1 MSIKDYLLLFTYFV
15 VNSGYLVVN
24 SGAFYNNMKK
34 TSFIM
39 LNFSALNNRSTKN
52 KQMAKIKHNN
62 FIDTVDEVFAGAK
75 KEGVLHLYSE
85 DDYLNGR
92 TITIKGK
99 KMFHFGTTGYLGL
112 EQDHR
117 LKEAAIVAIQKYG
130 TQFPLSKSYIS
141 NPLYAELEYKLELMY
156 GIPPIITKNSTLG
169 HMAVIPTAVRDEDG
183 VILDHQVHWSVQNA
197 CQLLK
202 LRGIPVEMIRH
213 NNMEMLEYQIK
224 KLSSTCKRIWYMADG
239 VYSMFGDFAPVTQLM
254 ELSKKYPQL
263 YLYFD
268 DVHGM
273 SWKGKNGTGYVLSI
287 LKELPHNV
295 MIMGTLSK
303 TFGASGAVLICSD
316 QKLREKIKNFGG
328 PLTFSA
334 QLEPA
339 SVAAAIAAADI
350 HLSSEIEEL
359 QAELAGKIQHF
370 NDLLSKTSLPIIV
383 QNNSPVFFLGT
394 AMPITTYK
402 LVQSLFQEGFFVNP
416 AIYPA
421 VPVKNTG
428 IRITLSMHNQKEE
441 IKALVEAMVKYLP
454 VALEETA
461 NTLYKINRAFGR
473 NETKYVPE
481 KQKSKSSLKV
491 QHETSIE
498 KINKS
503 IWNEI
508 LGKQSV
514 FDWDG
519 LKFLEDAFSNQSSP
533 ENDWEFYYYIVKDE
547 ENTAVLATFFTFGL
561 WKDDMLAPESISLQL
576 EKTRKQDPLY
586 LTSKVLAM
594 GCLFTEGTHCYRN
607 ESHPLANQAMELLLD
622 QVDTL
627 YNELDANFLVFR
639 DFDPDILLDTVF
651 HNHGF
656 LKINMPE
663 TAKIQKLEWASV
675 QEFASTLSARS
686 RRHFFEEVRP
696 FEKAF
701 DIVIKEKLTAD
712 EMEQCYQLYKNV
724 KNNNHAINTF
734 TYPITIFNKMINHP
748 NWEFILLYLTS
759 KESEENYQEI
769 VGVMFCYK
777 NTDHTYV
784 PALIGMNYT
793 YSSKFQIYRQLLYQT
808 IKRARTANFKKI
820 DFGFSATFEKK
831 KLGATIYPKVAYIQ
845 ARDNFSMELMGM
857 LQNETLK

>member
-1 MSIKDYLLLFTYFV
+1 
-15 VNSGYLVVN
+15 
-24 SGAFYNNMKK
+24 
-34 TSFIM
+34 
-39 LNFSALNNRSTKN
+39 
-52 KQMAKIKHNN
+52 MAKIKHNN

-75 KEGVLHLYSE
+75 KEGVLHLYAE
-85 DDYLNGR
+85 DEYLNGR

-112 EQDHR
+112 EQDSR
-117 LKEAAIVAIQKYG
+117 LKEAAILAIQKYG

-141 NPLYAELEYKLELMY
+141 NPLYAELEYKIELMY
-156 GIPPIITKNSTLG
+156 GIPPIIAKNSTLG
-169 HMAVIPTAVRDEDG
+169 HIAVIPTAVRDEDG

-213 NNMEMLEYQIK
+213 SNMDMLEYQIN
-224 KLSSTCKRIWYMADG
+224 KLSSKCKRIWYMADG
-239 VYSMFGDFAPVTQLM
+239 VYSMFGDFAPVAELM

-273 SWKGKNGTGYVLSI
+273 SWQGKNGTGYVLSV

-295 MIMGTLSK
+295 MIMVTLSK
-303 TFGASGAVLICSD
+303 TFGASGAALICSNHE
-316 QKLREKIKNFGG
+316 LREKIKNFGG

-350 HLSSEIEEL
+350 HLSTEIQVL
-359 QAELAGKIQHF
+359 QAELAGKIGYF

-394 AMPITTYK
+394 AMPLTTYK

-428 IRITLSMHNQKEE
+428 IRITLSRHNQKEE
-441 IKALVEAMVKYLP
+441 IKDLVEAVEKFFP
-454 VALEETA
+454 IALEKTA
-461 NTLYKINRAFGR
+461 NSLYKINRAFG
-473 NETKYVPE
+473 KDKSIYVQE
-481 KQKSKSSLKV
+481 IQTNNTGLKV
-491 QHETSIE
+491 QYEKSII
-498 KINKS
+498 KINKTM
-503 IWNEI
+503 WNEI
-508 LGKQSV
+508 LGKQST

-519 LKFLEDAFSNQSSP
+519 LKFLEDAFSNNNST
-533 ENDWEFYYYIVKDE
+533 ENDWDFYYFVIKDDLDKP
-547 ENTAVLATFFTFGL
+547 VLATFFSFGL

-576 EKTRKQDPLY
+576 EQKRKQNPLY

-594 GCLFTEGTHCYRN
+594 GCLFTEGNHCYRN
-607 ESHPLANQAMELLLD
+607 ESHPLAKEAMEILLE
-622 QVDTL
+622 QVDIV
-627 YNELDANFLVFR
+627 YNTLDANLLVLR
-639 DFDPDILLDTVF
+639 DFDQSLELDTVF

-663 TAKIQKLEWASV
+663 TAKIQKLEWESTE
-675 QEFASTLSARS
+675 EFINSLSSRS
-686 RRHFFEEVRP
+686 RRHFHEEVLP
-696 FEKAF
+696 FEKSF
-701 DIVIKEKLTAD
+701 DIVIKDKLNAD
-712 EMEQCYQLYKNV
+712 EMEHCYKLYKNV
-724 KNNNHAINTF
+724 KNNNLAINTF
-734 TYPITIFNKMINHP
+734 TYPIEIFNKMINHP
-748 NWEFILLYLTS
+748 NWELILLYLS
-759 KESEENYQEI
+759 SNESEEKRQQL

-777 NTDHTYV
+777 NCNYTYV
-784 PALIGMNYT
+784 PALIGLDYT
-793 YSSKFQIYRQLLYQT
+793 YASKFQIYRQLLYQT

-831 KLGATIYPKVAYIQ
+831 KLGAIVYPKIAYIQ

-857 LQNETLK
+857 LQNETVR